1 MSYIDPSKVISPKNH
16 VSNVEA
22 VYDTGPQQESWSVA
36 TFDWNDTPVVG
47 IRWNGEPGEGV
58 GTPPQSRDLPTWF
71 VVPDE
76 LSAVVREVAEKLAR
90 GGDAHLTA
98 AYREMASDEAREREA
113 EKWAEGLI
121 GDASPQR

>member
-1 MSYIDPSKVISPKNH
+1 
-16 VSNVEA
+16 
-22 VYDTGPQQESWSVA
+22 
-36 TFDWNDTPVVG
+36 
-47 IRWNGEPGEGV
+47 
-58 GTPPQSRDLPTWF
+58 
-71 VVPDE
+71 
-76 LSAVVREVAEKLAR
+76 VAEKLAR

>member
-1 MSYIDPSKVISPKNH
+1 VKVL
-16 VSNVEA
+16 V
-22 VYDTGPQQESWSVA
+22 
-36 TFDWNDTPVVG
+36 
-47 IRWNGEPGEGV
+47 
-58 GTPPQSRDLPTWF
+58 PPQSRDLPTWF

>member
-1 MSYIDPSKVISPKNH
+1 MTRRLSAFAGMESLVKVL
-16 VSNVEA
+16 V
-22 VYDTGPQQESWSVA
+22 
-36 TFDWNDTPVVG
+36 
-47 IRWNGEPGEGV
+47 
-58 GTPPQSRDLPTWF
+58 PPQSRGLPTWF

>member
-58 GTPPQSRDLPTWF
+58 GTP
-71 VVPDE
+71 
-76 LSAVVREVAEKLAR
+76 EKLAR